1 MINSVTHK
9 YDICYAKPLPRLN
22 LIDYPQLLILG
33 AIAGFTIFL
42 GLPLAVL
49 QNVSSGKKGFLNAT
63 AIGIL
68 IFLIIDVFSHA
79 WDTASGAA
87 AEAFA
92 GRAATGEALLDLL
105 AVFGGIAI
113 GLLGLVFYE
122 AKYMAEMNVTS
133 AAVAG
138 ATRQVIEDGNSAGT
152 ASSLLLREEL
162 VGQEGAYKLA
172 TMIAMGIGAH
182 NFSEGLAIGQSYASG
197 AIGLALILII
207 GFGAHN
213 ATEGFGI
220 ASPLTRLTERPRA
233 RFLVTMGLVGG
244 GPTFL
249 GTLTGSLIGV
259 SDFTYVLFLSMAG
272 GALVYVSMLMYS
284 SGRRQT
290 TNRILMMG
298 IFVGLCAGFL
308 TDLIVTLGGA

>member
-1 MINSVTHK
+1 
-9 YDICYAKPLPRLN
+9 LN
-22 LIDYPQLLILG
+22 YPQLLFLG

-42 GLPLAVL
+42 GLPLALL
-49 QNVSSGKKGFLNAT
+49 QGVSSRKRGFLNAV

-68 IFLIIDVFSHA
+68 VFLIIDVFGHA
-79 WDTASGAA
+79 WDTASGVA
-87 AEAFA
+87 AEAIVGKA
-92 GRAATGEALLDLL
+92 STGAAFLDLL

-122 AKYMAEMNVTS
+122 SKYMTRAITV
-133 AAVAG
+133 AAPTPNITEG
-138 ATRQVIEDGNSAGT
+138 ASTGGT
-152 ASSLLLREEL
+152 LLLLRDQVLEEIS
-162 VGQEGAYKLA
+162 AYKLA
-172 TMIAMGIGAH
+172 IMIAIGIGAH
-182 NFSEGLAIGQSYASG
+182 NFSEGLAIGQSYAAGS
-197 AIGLALILII
+197 ISLALILII

-220 ASPLTRLTERPRA
+220 SSPLTRLENRPST
-233 RFLVTMGLVGG
+233 RFLTLAGLVGG

-259 SDFTYVLFLSMAG
+259 SDFTYVLFLSIAG

-284 SGRRQT
+284 TGRRQT
-290 TNRILMMG
+290 TNRVLMVG